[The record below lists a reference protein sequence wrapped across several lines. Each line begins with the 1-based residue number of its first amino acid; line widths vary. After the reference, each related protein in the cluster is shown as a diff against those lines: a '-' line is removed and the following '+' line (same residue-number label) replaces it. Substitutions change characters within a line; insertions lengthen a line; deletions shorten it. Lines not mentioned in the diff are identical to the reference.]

1 MYVSYGFHHLVIYV
15 KINILFTKL
24 VEESN
29 NLIAG
34 SDVQIMKDYLY
45 NIN

>member
-1 MYVSYGFHHLVIYV
+1 MFLMDFISYIVIYV